1 MCPGDSGA
9 NGPAKRDE
17 KRKKSRQPRAVADL
31 LDGVLEASGL
41 ELAAPSAAV
50 GENWEAIV
58 GSEVARHSRP
68 VGIKAGVLHA
78 DVDSSVWC
86 QQLQLRSPEI
96 LAALKQKI
104 GAGAPTEVRFRV
116 GYSRPPDE
124 SDREP
129 GSDESST

>member
-9 NGPAKRDE
+9 NGPVKRDE

-86 QQLQLRSPEI
+86 QQLKLQSPKLLEALRQ
-96 LAALKQKI
+96 AL
-104 GAGAPTEVRFRV
+104 GEEAPRDLRFRV
-116 GYSRPPDE
+116 GSAV
-124 SDREP
+124 
-129 GSDESST
+129 